1 MVSGFPNLLMPSGP
15 QSGSASTNYPRGIE
29 NGVNWCTDQLE
40 HMLQHDLQYAEATA
54 EAEQRWTDHVIK
66 MYSVM
71 LMRKAQ
77 SWFTG
82 YNSNVDGHEAG
93 KIRYMVYNGGT
104 PKYVAT
110 INDVADKDYEGI
122 RFFAESEPFA
132 GVATA
137 G

>member
-1 MVSGFPNLLMPSGP
+1 M
-15 QSGSASTNYPRGIE
+15 I
-29 NGVNWCTDQLE
+29 
-40 HMLQHDLQYAEATA
+40 QHDLQYAEATA

-122 RFFAESEPFA
+122 RFFAESEPPVD
-132 GVATA
+132 VATA

>member
-1 MVSGFPNLLMPSGP
+1 MRS
-15 QSGSASTNYPRGIE
+15 R
-29 NGVNWCTDQLE
+29 
-40 HMLQHDLQYAEATA
+40 DLQYAEATEGA
-54 EAEQRWTDHVIK
+54 EERWTGHVVK

-93 KIRYMVYNGGT
+93 KVRYMVYNGGT

-110 INDVADKDYEGI
+110 IDDVAANDYEGI
-122 RFFAESEPFA
+122 RFSLDSKVPQDVMAA
-132 GVATA
+132 G
-137 G
+137 